1 MGGPGLQDGVHDL
14 AIIGGGIN
22 GCGIA
27 RDAQGRGLSVVLVEQ
42 GDLGGATSSA
52 STKLIHGGLRYLE
65 HFEFRLVREALIE
78 REILLKLA
86 PHIIRPMRFVLPHHK
101 GLRPWPVIRLGLFLY
116 DHLGGRELLPA
127 TRTLDLTRDAA
138 GTPLKSGF
146 RRAFEYSDCWV
157 QDSRLVIL
165 NARDAADRGAT
176 ILPQARCVHA
186 QQETDR
192 WLLTVENVQSRKQ
205 FTLSA
210 RALVNASGPWV
221 SDVQRRVL
229 GKNVAARVR
238 LVKGSHIV
246 VGRLFDHGR
255 SYIFQNSDDRI
266 CFAIPYE
273 EDFTLIGTTDEDYN
287 GDPAEASISDRETDY
302 LLSAVNEYFRVS
314 VQRDAIRWT
323 YSGVRPLYDDG
334 SSKAQEATRD
344 YELTFEADTN
354 RAPLLSIFGGKITTY
369 RRLAESALEKLS
381 RIFPNMGQAWTQSAA
396 LPGGDFAPEHLE
408 AEITRIQRRIADLP
422 PKHAE
427 RLFRTYGTRASRF
440 LEGANRLRELG
451 ENFGAGLS
459 QREVDYLIAE
469 EWARSAD
476 DILWRRTK
484 LGLKLSAEQRRK
496 LNSYVI
502 SRTAG
507 AWDGHEASTRFG
519 SASSVRS

>member
-86 PHIIRPMRFVLPHHK
+86 PHIITPMRFVLPHHK

-138 GTPLKSGF
+138 GTPLKSQF

-192 WLLTVENVQSRKQ
+192 WLLTVENVQSGKQ
-205 FTLSA
+205 SILPA

-221 SDVQRRVL
+221 SDVQRKVL
-229 GKNVAARVR
+229 GKTVAARVR

-246 VGRLFDHGR
+246 VDRLFDTHQ

-273 EDFTLIGTTDEDYN
+273 EDFTLIGTTDEDYE
-287 GDPAEASISDRETDY
+287 GDPAKASISDRETDY
-302 LLSAVNEYFRVS
+302 LLGAVNEYLRVP
-314 VQRDAIRWT
+314 VHKDAIRWT

-334 SSKAQEATRD
+334 STKAQEATRD
-344 YELTFEADTN
+344 YELTFEAETN
-354 RAPLLSIFGGKITTY
+354 RAPLLSVFGGKITTY

-381 RIFPNMGQAWTQSAA
+381 RIFPSMGPAWTRSAA
-396 LPGGDFAPEHLE
+396 LPGGDFAPEHLQ
-408 AEITRIQRRIADLP
+408 AEITRIQQRIADLP
-422 PKHAE
+422 SKHAE

-440 LEGANRLRELG
+440 LDGVHRLQDLG
-451 ENFGAGLS
+451 ETFGAGLS
-459 QREVDYLIAE
+459 QGEVDYLIAE

-496 LNSYVI
+496 LNSYVV
-502 SRTAG
+502 SRMAG
-507 AWDGHEASTRFG
+507 ARDGHEAFPRVG
-519 SASSVRS
+519 SASGVRA